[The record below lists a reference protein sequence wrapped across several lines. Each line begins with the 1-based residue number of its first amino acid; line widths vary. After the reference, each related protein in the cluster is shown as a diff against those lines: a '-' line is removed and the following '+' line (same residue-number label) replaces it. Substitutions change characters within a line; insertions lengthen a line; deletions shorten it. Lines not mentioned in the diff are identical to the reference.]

1 MTYRP
6 EIDGLRVL
14 AIIPVLFFHSSISF
28 MPGGFVGFDIFF
40 VISGFLISSIIF
52 AEINMEKEDYLKRSK
67 LTLQIIEEI
76 KKNVE
81 IDVIK
86 TSDIFCDDKLCKLKI
101 DGNLLYF
108 DDNHLSLYGADIVS
122 KKILNELIA
131 K

>member
-1 MTYRP
+1 MTHRP
-6 EIDGLRVL
+6 
-14 AIIPVLFFHSSISF
+14 
-28 MPGGFVGFDIFF
+28 
-40 VISGFLISSIIF
+40 
-52 AEINMEKEDYLKRSK
+52 
-67 LTLQIIEEI
+67 
-76 KKNVE
+76 E

-101 DGNLLYF
+101 DGNLPYF

>member
-1 MTYRP
+1 MDR
-6 EIDGLRVL
+6 
-14 AIIPVLFFHSSISF
+14 
-28 MPGGFVGFDIFF
+28 
-40 VISGFLISSIIF
+40 
-52 AEINMEKEDYLKRSK
+52 K